1 MQDGYVILGSGMAG
15 LGAAS
20 RLRAEGK
27 ASRVLDKK
35 AYAGGHT
42 ATHERQGFL
51 FDEGPHVS
59 FTKEEKIK
67 SIFAEAVKNDY
78 LSIDAYID
86 NYWQGQF
93 IKHPV
98 ITNMHGMP
106 VDMIAKCIAD
116 YVEAGKNPNPKI
128 ENYEDWLVASYGRTY
143 AEAFPM
149 QYASKYHTTHA
160 SNLSTEWVGPRL
172 YQAKL
177 GEVLQGALSS
187 NSPNIHYV
195 QDYRYPKHGGF
206 AAFLNGL
213 TGASDIHL
221 DQEVVAVDPKTKTLG
236 LRNGKSMGYGG
247 LISSVPLPDL
257 VPMIKGAP
265 KDVLEAASRLA
276 CTTVVL
282 VNLGV
287 NREHLSKSSWTYFYD
302 DEFTFSRVSFP
313 RTFSPHVV
321 PAGCGSIQA
330 EVYFSNKY
338 KPLKGSGE
346 SCIQPAID
354 GLKKCGILRD
364 DDKIIFQEAMVIP
377 YANIIFDLERAAA
390 LRTVHAY
397 LDDIGIAYCGR
408 YGDWGYLWSDEAFFS
423 GEKAAQKVLE
433 RGGK

>member
-59 FTKEEKIK
+59 FTKEDKIK

-397 LDDIGIAYCGR
+397 LDEIGIAYCGR

>member
-27 ASRVLDKK
+27 TSRVLDKK

-59 FTKEEKIK
+59 FTKEDKIK

-330 EVYFSNKY
+330 EVYFSSKY
-338 KPLKGSGE
+338 KPLQGSGE

-397 LDDIGIAYCGR
+397 LDEIGIAYCGR

>member
-338 KPLKGSGE
+338 KPLTGSGE